1 MKSFNVYDHLITFYY
16 KKPFLGILI
25 DIIVMF
31 LEIPIR
37 YIYIYF

>member
-1 MKSFNVYDHLITFYY
+1 MKSFNVHDQLITFYY
-16 KKPFLGILI
+16 KIPFLGILI
-25 DIIVMF
+25 DRIVMF